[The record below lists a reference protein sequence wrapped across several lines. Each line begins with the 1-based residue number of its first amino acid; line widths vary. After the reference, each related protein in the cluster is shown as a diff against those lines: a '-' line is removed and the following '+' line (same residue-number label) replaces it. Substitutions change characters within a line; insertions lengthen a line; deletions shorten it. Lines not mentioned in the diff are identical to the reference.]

1 MKASLANL
9 PELQVADWQIPGILS
24 TECMVEVTTMTVDT
38 WGFTQASRKVQ
49 VTLASLQG
57 FSRMTYTTLRRF

>member
-1 MKASLANL
+1 
-9 PELQVADWQIPGILS
+9 
-24 TECMVEVTTMTVDT
+24 MVKVTTMTVDT
-38 WGFTQASRKVQ
+38 WAFTDALRKTQ